1 MDVNQNLGECMIDI
15 HTHLLVGVDDGS
27 TDLDVSVKRLK
38 MMKDVGV
45 QGVVLTSHYM
55 RGSFDNTSSILTPKI
70 KALKVAAMQD
80 DNEIE
85 LYQGYEVYLAP
96 GVANDIV
103 DYDLTLNGT
112 RYVLVETDLN
122 AFPDDFKENLFQ
134 IVRKG
139 YKPILA
145 HAERYVNILRHLSE
159 ADDLI
164 NRNVYIQI
172 NSASLLGGYGRKVKQ
187 AAWGLL
193 ENGWVHFIA
202 SDDHCRNT
210 YYNLHI
216 ARAIIA
222 ESVDELTADLLTR
235 VFPQK
240 MILGED
246 IPYRYVDVTHI
257 RRKKSI
263 WKRMFG

>member
-1 MDVNQNLGECMIDI
+1 MIDI

-27 TDLDVSVKRLK
+27 TDLELSVARLR
-38 MMKDVGV
+38 MMKEVGV

-55 RGSFDNTSSILTPKI
+55 RGSYDNTSNILTPKF
-70 KALKVAAMQD
+70 KALKGAALSD
-80 DNEIE
+80 DNEID

-103 DYDLTLNGT
+103 DYNLTMNGT

-122 AFPDDFKENLFQ
+122 AFPTDFKENLFQ

-145 HAERYVNILRHLSE
+145 HAERYVNVIHHLSE

-164 NRNVYIQI
+164 NRNVYLQV
-172 NSASLLGGYGRKVKQ
+172 NAASLLGGYGRKVKQ

-193 ENGWVHFIA
+193 ENGWVHFVA
-202 SDDHCRNT
+202 SDDHCKNP
-210 YYNLHI
+210 YYSLHV

-222 ESVDELTADLLTR
+222 ESIDELTADLLTK
-235 VFPQK
+235 VFPGK
-240 MILGED
+240 MIAGSD
-246 IPYRYVDVTHI
+246 IPYRYVDITNE
-257 RRKKSI
+257 RRKKSFL
-263 WKRMFG
+263 KRLFG